1 MLFDGKHQK
10 TLTKVIAI
18 VAIVAFLGFG
28 LVAGFLA
35 VGGGGC
41 GTTDPLQQAV
51 SDAQTSVQQGKTAVA
66 NAKKALKQSPGN
78 ARAKQDVAQAQ
89 SDLGQAQITLAQ
101 ARLAI
106 NRQDPQALS
115 SALAAAKSA
124 PGNLDV
130 VLGLVTVATTQNNPA
145 AALPALQAYTSRNP
159 KDSQAFAYWGQVA
172 EQAGQRNQ
180 AILAYQR
187 FLQLAPDDTLAPDIR
202 NRLAELS
209 KPVTTTG

>member
-35 VGGGGC
+35 VGGGC
-41 GTTDPLQQAV
+41 GVADPLAQAV
-51 SDAQTSVQQGKTAVA
+51 DAAETSVQQGQAAVA
-66 NAKKALKQSPGN
+66 SAKKALKQSPGSGQAKKDLAA
-78 ARAKQDVAQAQ
+78 AR
-89 SDLGQAQITLAQ
+89 SDLAQAQITLAQ
-101 ARLAI
+101 AELAI
-106 NRQDPQALS
+106 SRQDPQALS
-115 SALAAAKSA
+115 NALAAARNA

-130 VLGLVTVATTQNNPA
+130 VLGLITVATTQNNPA

-159 KDSQAFAYWGQVA
+159 KDSQAYAYWGQVA

-180 AILAYQR
+180 AVLAYQR

-202 NRLAELS
+202 NRLAELA

>member
-35 VGGGGC
+35 VGGGC
-41 GTTDPLQQAV
+41 GVADPTAQAV
-51 SDAQTSVQQGKTAVA
+51 SDARANVQQAQAAVA
-66 NAKKALKQSPGN
+66 TAQKALKQSP
-78 ARAKQDVAQAQ
+78 KSAQAKK
-89 SDLGQAQITLAQ
+89 DLAQ
-101 ARLAI
+101 ARADLGKAQITVAQALLAI
-106 NRQDPQALS
+106 NRQDPEALT

-124 PGNLDV
+124 PGDLDV
-130 VLGLVTVATTQNNPA
+130 ILGVVTVATTQNNPA
-145 AALPALQAYTSRNP
+145 AALPALQRYTAINP
-159 KDSQAFAYWGQVA
+159 KDAQAFAYWGQVA

-209 KPVTTTG
+209 KPVTTSG

>member
-10 TLTKVIAI
+10 TLTKVVAI
-18 VAIVAFLGFG
+18 VAIIAFLGFG

-35 VGGGGC
+35 VGGGC
-41 GTTDPLQQAV
+41 GVADPAAQAV
-51 SDAQTSVQQGKTAVA
+51 SDAQASVQQGKAAVA
-66 NAKKALKQSPGN
+66 AATKAVKQSP
-78 ARAKQDVAQAQ
+78 KSAQAKK
-89 SDLGQAQITLAQ
+89 DLAQ
-101 ARLAI
+101 ARSDLAKAQI
-106 NRQDPQALS
+106 TVAQATLAVNRQDPQALA
-115 SALAAAKSA
+115 SALAAAKTA
-124 PGNLDV
+124 PDDLDV
-130 VLGLVTVATTQNNPA
+130 VLGVVTVATTQNNPG
-145 AALPALQAYTSRNP
+145 AALPALQAYTARNP

-202 NRLAELS
+202 NRLAQLS

>member
-10 TLTKVIAI
+10 ALTKVIAI

-35 VGGGGC
+35 VGGGC
-41 GTTDPLQQAV
+41 GVADPLAQAV
-51 SDAQTSVQQGKTAVA
+51 SDAQTSVQQGKAAVA
-66 NAKKALKQSPGN
+66 DARKALKQAPGN
-78 ARAKQDVAQAQ
+78 SAAKQDLAVAR
-89 SDLGQAQITLAQ
+89 SDLAQAQITLAQ
-101 ARLAI
+101 AELAV
-106 NRQDPQALS
+106 NRQDPQALTN
-115 SALAAAKSA
+115 ALAAAKNA

-130 VLGLVTVATTQNNPA
+130 VLGLITVATTQNNPA
-145 AALPALQAYTSRNP
+145 AALPALQSYTSRNP
-159 KDSQAFAYWGQVA
+159 RDAQAFAYWGQVA

-180 AILAYQR
+180 AVLAYQR

-202 NRLAELS
+202 NRLAELA

>member
-1 MLFDGKHQK
+1 VLFDGKHQK
-10 TLTKVIAI
+10 NLTKVIAI

-35 VGGGGC
+35 VGGGC
-41 GTTDPLQQAV
+41 GAADPLTQAV
-51 SDAQTSVQQGKTAVA
+51 NDARTSVQQGKSA
-66 NAKKALKQSPGN
+66 
-78 ARAKQDVAQAQ
+78 VAQAQ
-89 SDLGQAQITLAQ
+89 KAVKQSPKSAQAKEDLAQARSDLGEAQITLAQ
-101 ARLAI
+101 ATLAV
-106 NRQDPQALS
+106 NRQDPQALTN
-115 SALAAAKSA
+115 ALAAAKSA

-159 KDSQAFAYWGQVA
+159 KDSQAYAYWGQVA

-187 FLQLAPDDTLAPDIR
+187 FLQLAPDDTLAADIR

>member
-1 MLFDGKHQK
+1 VLFDGKHQK
-10 TLTKVIAI
+10 NLTKIVAI

-51 SDAQTSVQQGKTAVA
+51 SDAQTSVRQGKTAVA

-78 ARAKQDVAQAQ
+78 AQSKKDLEQAQ

-101 ARLAI
+101 ARLAV
-106 NRQDPQALS
+106 NHQDPEALS

-130 VLGLVTVATTQNNPA
+130 VLGLVTVATTQSNPA

-159 KDSQAFAYWGQVA
+159 RDSQAYAYWGQVA

-187 FLQLAPDDTLAPDIR
+187 FLQLAPDDTLAADIR
-202 NRLAELS
+202 NRLADLS

>member
-10 TLTKVIAI
+10 TLMKVIAI

-51 SDAQTSVQQGKTAVA
+51 SDAQTSVQQGTAAVA
-66 NAKKALKQSPGN
+66 DAKKALKQSPRN
-78 ARAKQDVAQAQ
+78 AQAKKDLAQAQ

-101 ARLAI
+101 AKLAI
-106 NRQDPQALS
+106 NRQDPEALS

-145 AALPALQAYTSRNP
+145 AALPALQVYTSRNP

-202 NRLAELS
+202 NRLAELA
-209 KPVTTTG
+209 KPVTTG